1 MRKAFTLILALLYIS
16 TSTGAVI
23 HMHYCMGKMSGWGLI
38 ASTSDTCGKCGME
51 KLDKEDNGCCKDEIK
66 LIKNESDQKSNPS
79 AFQLISLVSV
89 SMPSAVID
97 YTASTLSSLTE
108 EKPVSHAPPRCR
120 PVAVYIL
127 HRSFLI

>member
-16 TSTGAVI
+16 TSTGAAV
-23 HMHYCMGKMSGWGLI
+23 HMHYCMGKMSGWGLL
-38 ASTSDTCGKCGME
+38 ASRSDTCGKCGME

-79 AFQLISLVSV
+79 GFQFISIISV
-89 SMPSAVID
+89 SLPPAGADFAAPSL
-97 YTASTLSSLTE
+97 TSLTE
-108 EKPVSHAPPRCR
+108 EKPVGHAPPRSQ

>member
-16 TSTGAVI
+16 TTTGAAV

-79 AFQLISLVSV
+79 AYQLISLVSV
-89 SMPSAVID
+89 SLPPAFID
-97 YTASTLSSLTE
+97 YTAAMLSSIAE
-108 EKPVSHAPPRCR
+108 EKPVSHAPPRSR